1 MGRRPVAEALRAFIA
16 QQEPLVY
23 FVYGLVY
30 FLMGVAVLLQSRGC
44 SALKSAR
51 HHYLLG
57 LFGLVHGLA
66 DWGPLFIPMQ
76 AGIYGPRS
84 TSGMWYVYLGL
95 LVVSFIFLYYFGV
108 NILVA
113 FYPRHRW
120 LRLAPAAAVFLW
132 VVLFWFYGG
141 QAHSP
146 QEWRYYGS
154 TWARYLLALPGSALT
169 AAGLSAQA
177 REVRQMGFPGV
188 AGHLARAALLFVC
201 YAFFAGAAV
210 PAQAF
215 FPANWMNQDSFAIWT
230 GLPVQVFRALT
241 GITLAGAVIR
251 YLEVFSLEIRL
262 RLEAA
267 ERNQAALQ
275 ERERIARDIHDGVL
289 QSLYSLRLRVEHC
302 LYLLRDHPA
311 HPVGEHLRYCMEELT
326 GTIGE
331 IRCFIGGAGAVVAS
345 PGLSRRLEQLLDD
358 FQASTGI
365 KVEFFC
371 QEDEGRRLS
380 PAQEEHLVYLIR
392 EALSNVA
399 RHAGASR
406 VELKITFR
414 DDGLTVALK
423 DDGCGFSI
431 PEQRDKGA
439 RGLRNMAVRAEA
451 LGGELRLQSRP
462 GAGTLVEVEIPWAGR
477 QAAAGSAGRK

>member
-1 MGRRPVAEALRAFIA
+1 MADALTGFLA
-16 QQEPLVY
+16 QQEPVVY

-30 FLMGVAVLLQSRGC
+30 FLMGFAVLLQSRGC

-66 DWGPLFIPMQ
+66 DWGPLFIPLQ

-84 TSGMWYVYLGL
+84 ASGLWYVYLVL
-95 LVVSFIFLYYFGV
+95 LIVSFVFLYYFGV

-120 LRLAPAAAVFLW
+120 LRLAPAAAVFVW
-132 VVLFWFYGG
+132 VALFWLYGD
-141 QAHSP
+141 QAQSP
-146 QEWRYYGS
+146 QVWRYYGS

-177 REVRQMGFPGV
+177 REVRQMGFSGV
-188 AGHLARAALLFVC
+188 AGHMTSAAWLFIS
-201 YAFFAGAAV
+201 YAFFAGVVV
-210 PAQAF
+210 PGQHF
-215 FPANWMNQDSFAIWT
+215 FPANRLNQDSFAIWT

-241 GITLAGAVIR
+241 GVALAGAVIR

-289 QSLYSLRLRVEHC
+289 QSLYSLRLRIEHC
-302 LYLLRDHPA
+302 LYLLRDHPF
-311 HPVGEHLRYCMEELT
+311 HPVGDHLRYCMEELT
-326 GTIGE
+326 GAIGE
-331 IRCFIGGAGAVVAS
+331 IRSFIGGAEGAVAS
-345 PGLSRRLEQLLDD
+345 AGLVRRLEQLLDD
-358 FQASTGI
+358 FQAGTGI
-365 KVEFFC
+365 KVEFLC
-371 QEDEGRRLS
+371 RGEEDQHLS

-406 VELKITFR
+406 VELKLTFG
-414 DDGLTVALK
+414 DDRLTVALK

-462 GAGTLVEVEIPWAGR
+462 GAGTLVEVEIPRAGR
-477 QAAAGSAGRK
+477 QTAAGSPSAK